1 MTARQLLNGVV
12 IELNKQQAPS
22 PTLEAFNYFANK
34 AINQYINK
42 RYSQGYDVNQQFT
55 DDVRVLKASAVLY
68 AKNNP
73 ISKDVTSLK
82 SFLTDAKY
90 DFDLPADYLHLLNCT
105 CVYKVNKRYSCYDA
119 GTYWEVGAT
128 RLTADLAPIILNNFY
143 MRPKYDKPYY
153 YINNN
158 NVDTGVWDIK
168 QSLTPTNP
176 VELTQNDIS
185 GTLNNNGTD
194 RMEKGKK
201 ENGPK
206 ETRIQYQ
213 HYKITGD
220 GDQKVK
226 VYELDSNGN
235 IKIFD
240 VIPNSTDYPFTEPV
254 FKSIEQKDRTSKNT
268 DEFIDIKDQILP
280 RFRKER
286 DGLLDDTVERSAGNR
301 YGNASKVRL
310 EIRYGKDNS
319 VFQLAAIKIDYIK
332 APQHIRLTQEQI
344 DLTEDTSQILE
355 FPDYVCQEIIN
366 ELTHIIM
373 ENGTDPRLQTHPVV
387 SQSIASPAQGQTSNK
402 K

>member
-1 MTARQLLNGVV
+1 MTARQLLNGVI

-22 PTLEAFNYFANK
+22 PTLEGFNYFANK

-90 DFDLPADYLHLLNCT
+90 DFDLPADYLHLLNCV
-105 CVYKVNKRYSCYDA
+105 CVYRVNKRFNCYNA

-128 RLTADLAPIILNNFY
+128 RLTADLAPVILNNFY
-143 MRPKYDKPYY
+143 MRPKYNKPYY

-158 NVDTGVWDIK
+158 NIDTGTWDEE

-176 VELTQNDIS
+176 VTLAASSTGGTANSIS
-185 GTLNNNGTD
+185 GILNNNGTD
-194 RMEKGKK
+194 RMEGTG
-201 ENGPK
+201 GPMEAEIDK
-206 ETRIQYQ
+206 TNSQPN
-213 HYKITGD
+213 KI
-220 GDQKVK
+220 
-226 VYELDSNGN
+226 N
-235 IKIFD
+235 IA
-240 VIPNSTDYPFTEPV
+240 
-254 FKSIEQKDRTSKNT
+254 QADRTSKDT
-268 DEFIDIKDQILP
+268 DAFIDIKNQILP

-319 VFQLAAIKIDYIK
+319 VFQLVAIKIDYIK

-387 SQSIASPAQGQTSNK
+387 SQSIASPAQEQTQTK

>member
-1 MTARQLLNGVV
+1 MTARQLLNGVI

-22 PTLEAFNYFANK
+22 PTLEGFNYFANK

-55 DDVRVLKASAVLY
+55 DDVRVLKASATLF
-68 AKNNP
+68 AKGVDVNENGDITNIVTAAP
-73 ISKDVTSLK
+73 NVTSLN

-90 DFDLPADYLHLLNCT
+90 DFDLPADYLHLLNCV
-105 CVYKVNKRYSCYDA
+105 CVYRVNKRFNCYNA

-128 RLTADLAPIILNNFY
+128 RLTADLAPVILNNFY
-143 MRPKYDKPYY
+143 MRPKYNKPYY

-158 NVDTGVWDIK
+158 NVATEQWDEE

-176 VELTQNDIS
+176 VTLTNNNIS
-185 GTLNNNGTD
+185 GTLSNNGTD
-194 RMEKGKK
+194 RMTGET
-201 ENGPK
+201 GPMEAEINK
-206 ETRIQYQ
+206 TDGQPN
-213 HYKITGD
+213 KITIN
-220 GDQKVK
+220 Q
-226 VYELDSNGN
+226 
-235 IKIFD
+235 
-240 VIPNSTDYPFTEPV
+240 T
-254 FKSIEQKDRTSKNT
+254 DRTSIDTN
-268 DEFIDIKDQILP
+268 DFIDIKNQILP

-286 DGLLDDTVERSAGNR
+286 DGLLDDTVERTAGNR

-319 VFQLAAIKIDYIK
+319 VFQLVAIKIDYIK

-387 SQSIASPAQGQTSNK
+387 SQSIASPAQEQTQTK

>member
-158 NVDTGVWDIK
+158 NIDTGAWDEK

-176 VELTQNDIS
+176 VELTQNNIS
-185 GTLNNNGTD
+185 GTLDNNGTD
-194 RMEKGKK
+194 RQTGTKGPR
-201 ENGPK
+201 EP
-206 ETRIQYQ
+206 
-213 HYKITGD
+213 
-220 GDQKVK
+220 
-226 VYELDSNGN
+226 ELDYTPIAQS
-235 IKIFD
+235 IKGA
-240 VIPNSTDYPFTEPV
+240 PNSKNIPQENRVSNDTD
-254 FKSIEQKDRTSKNT
+254 D
-268 DEFIDIKDQILP
+268 FIDIKNQILP
-280 RFRKER
+280 RFREER
-286 DGLLDDTVERSAGNR
+286 DGLLDDTVERTAGNR

-387 SQSIASPAQGQTSNK
+387 SQSIASPAQGQTTTK

>member
-1 MTARQLLNGVV
+1 MTARQLLNGVI

-22 PTLEAFNYFANK
+22 PTLEGFNYFANK

-55 DDVRVLKASAVLY
+55 DDVRVLKASATLY
-68 AKNNP
+68 AKGIEVDQATGDITNIVTATPN
-73 ISKDVTSLK
+73 VTSLN

-90 DFDLPADYLHLLNCT
+90 DFDLPADYLHLLNCV
-105 CVYKVNKRYSCYDA
+105 CVYRVNKRFNCYNA

-128 RLTADLAPIILNNFY
+128 RLTADLAPVILNNFY
-143 MRPKYDKPYY
+143 MRPKYNKPYY

-158 NVDTGVWDIK
+158 NIDTGTWDEE

-176 VELTQNDIS
+176 VTLAAGSTG
-185 GTLNNNGTD
+185 GTANSIGGILNNNGTD
-194 RMEKGKK
+194 RMEGAGGPMEAEIDKT
-201 ENGPK
+201 NGQPN
-206 ETRIQYQ
+206 
-213 HYKITGD
+213 KI
-220 GDQKVK
+220 
-226 VYELDSNGN
+226 N
-235 IKIFD
+235 IAQA
-240 VIPNSTDYPFTEPV
+240 N
-254 FKSIEQKDRTSKNT
+254 RTSKDT
-268 DEFIDIKDQILP
+268 DAFIDIKNQILP

-319 VFQLAAIKIDYIK
+319 VFQLVAIKIDYIK

-387 SQSIASPAQGQTSNK
+387 SQSIASPAQEQTQTK

>member
-1 MTARQLLNGVV
+1 MTARQLLNGVI

-22 PTLEAFNYFANK
+22 PTLEGFNYFANK

-55 DDVRVLKASAVLY
+55 DDVRVLKASATLY
-68 AKNNP
+68 AKGIEVDQATGDITNIVTATPN
-73 ISKDVTSLK
+73 VTSLN

-90 DFDLPADYLHLLNCT
+90 DFDLPADYLHLLNCV
-105 CVYKVNKRYSCYDA
+105 CVYRVNKRFNCYNA

-128 RLTADLAPIILNNFY
+128 RLTADLAPVILNNFY
-143 MRPKYDKPYY
+143 MRPKYNKPYY

-158 NVDTGVWDIK
+158 NIDTGTWDEE

-176 VELTQNDIS
+176 VTLAASSTGGTANSIS
-185 GTLNNNGTD
+185 GILNNNGTD
-194 RMEKGKK
+194 RMEGTG
-201 ENGPK
+201 GPMEAEIDK
-206 ETRIQYQ
+206 TNDQPN
-213 HYKITGD
+213 KI
-220 GDQKVK
+220 
-226 VYELDSNGN
+226 N
-235 IKIFD
+235 IAQA
-240 VIPNSTDYPFTEPV
+240 N
-254 FKSIEQKDRTSKNT
+254 RTSKDT
-268 DEFIDIKDQILP
+268 DAFIDIKNQILP

-319 VFQLAAIKIDYIK
+319 VFQLVAIKIDYIK

-387 SQSIASPAQGQTSNK
+387 SQSIASPAQEQTQTK

>member
-1 MTARQLLNGVV
+1 MTARQLLNGVI

-22 PTLEAFNYFANK
+22 PTLEGFNYFANK

-55 DDVRVLKASAVLY
+55 DDVRVLKASATLY
-68 AKNNP
+68 AKGIEVDQATGDITSNKIVTATPN
-73 ISKDVTSLK
+73 VTSLN

-90 DFDLPADYLHLLNCT
+90 DFDLPADYLHLLNCV
-105 CVYKVNKRYSCYDA
+105 CVYRVNKRFNCYNA

-128 RLTADLAPIILNNFY
+128 RLTADLAPVILNNFY
-143 MRPKYDKPYY
+143 MRPKYNKPYY

-158 NVDTGVWDIK
+158 NIDTGTWDEE

-176 VELTQNDIS
+176 INLVNKEGESNNSIAS
-185 GTLNNNGTD
+185 VLNNNGTD
-194 RMEKGKK
+194 RMEGTG
-201 ENGPK
+201 GPMEAEIDK
-206 ETRIQYQ
+206 TNSQPN
-213 HYKITGD
+213 KI
-220 GDQKVK
+220 
-226 VYELDSNGN
+226 N
-235 IKIFD
+235 IA
-240 VIPNSTDYPFTEPV
+240 
-254 FKSIEQKDRTSKNT
+254 QADRTSKDT
-268 DEFIDIKDQILP
+268 DAFIDIKNQILP

-319 VFQLAAIKIDYIK
+319 VFQLVAIKIDYIK

-387 SQSIASPAQGQTSNK
+387 SQSIASPAQEQTQTK

>member
-1 MTARQLLNGVV
+1 MTARQLLNGVI

-22 PTLEAFNYFANK
+22 PTLEGFNYFANK

-55 DDVRVLKASAVLY
+55 DDVRVLKASATLY
-68 AKNNP
+68 AKGIEVDQATGDITSNKIVTATPN
-73 ISKDVTSLK
+73 VTSLN

-90 DFDLPADYLHLLNCT
+90 DFDLPADYLHLLNCV
-105 CVYKVNKRYSCYDA
+105 CVYRVNKRFNCYNA

-128 RLTADLAPIILNNFY
+128 RLTADLAPVILNNFY
-143 MRPKYDKPYY
+143 MRPKYNKPYY

-158 NVDTGVWDIK
+158 NIDTGTWDEE

-176 VELTQNDIS
+176 VTLAASSTG
-185 GTLNNNGTD
+185 GTANSIGGILNNNGTD
-194 RMEKGKK
+194 RMEGTG
-201 ENGPK
+201 GPMEAEIDK
-206 ETRIQYQ
+206 TNSQPN
-213 HYKITGD
+213 KI
-220 GDQKVK
+220 
-226 VYELDSNGN
+226 N
-235 IKIFD
+235 IAQA
-240 VIPNSTDYPFTEPV
+240 N
-254 FKSIEQKDRTSKNT
+254 RTSKDT
-268 DEFIDIKDQILP
+268 DAFIDIKNQILP

-319 VFQLAAIKIDYIK
+319 VFQLVAIKIDYIK

-387 SQSIASPAQGQTSNK
+387 SQSIASPAQEQTQTK